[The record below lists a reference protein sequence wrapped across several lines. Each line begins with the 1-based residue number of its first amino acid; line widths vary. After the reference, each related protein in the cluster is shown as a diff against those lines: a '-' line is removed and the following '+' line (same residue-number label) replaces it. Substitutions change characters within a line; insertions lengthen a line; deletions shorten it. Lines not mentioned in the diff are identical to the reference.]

1 MVKKGQEQVSRM
13 DSPRQG
19 EDRNP
24 DEMVVEIHRR
34 SMLCSPRQGEDRNP
48 DEGKVKHRPK
58 PRGGDG
64 DRNSAQSEGS
74 SKGS

>member
-24 DEMVVEIHRR
+24 
-34 SMLCSPRQGEDRNP
+34 
-48 DEGKVKHRPK
+48 
-58 PRGGDG
+58 
-64 DRNSAQSEGS
+64 AQSEGS

>member
-24 DEMVVEIHRR
+24 DE
-34 SMLCSPRQGEDRNP
+34 
-48 DEGKVKHRPK
+48 GKIKHRPK
-58 PRGGDG
+58 PRGGGG
-64 DRNSAQSEGS
+64 DRNSSQSEGS
-74 SKGS
+74 SKG